1 MPTGAQAWQLAARPA
16 SVTIA
21 LLPRAPSP
29 IDVSPTA
36 CELPWSDIDTVL
48 LDLDGTLLD
57 LHYDNYFFGD
67 YLPTHLATLRGVPVD
82 QVRAEFA
89 ARCRAVEGTLAWY
102 CLDHWERELGI
113 ELAPLKRA
121 VADRV
126 NWRRHAPA
134 FLDDLAAAGKRRV
147 LATNA
152 HPGSLAIKAERI
164 AFGDHLEASHSAHEL
179 GAPKEHG
186 RFWSNLQRR
195 EDFDPTRTL
204 FVDDNPRVLAAAR
217 DWGIRHVL
225 GITRPDSRRP
235 PNRLVGFRAVED
247 FDQLRRPR
255 GAAAAEPRA
264 DES

>member
-1 MPTGAQAWQLAARPA
+1 MPT
-16 SVTIA
+16 
-21 LLPRAPSP
+21 LPCAPSL
-29 IDVSPTA
+29 TA
-36 CELPWSDIDTVL
+36 VPAASRKLPWSDIDTVL

-67 YLPTHLATLRGVPVD
+67 YLPTHLATLRGVPVA

-102 CLDHWERELGI
+102 CLDYWEHELDI

-121 VADRV
+121 IADRV

-134 FLDDLAAAGKRRV
+134 FLADLAAAGKRRV

-152 HPGSLAIKAERI
+152 HPGSLAIKAERV
-164 AFGDHLEASHSAHEL
+164 AFTEHLEASHSAHEL
-179 GAPKEHG
+179 GAPKEDA

-195 EDFDPTRTL
+195 EDFDPARTL

-225 GITRPDSRRP
+225 GVTRPDSTRP
-235 PNRLVGFRAVED
+235 ANRLTGFHAVED
-247 FDQLRRPR
+247 FDQLIGPG
-255 GAAAAEPRA
+255 GAPGGHAGSSVAP
-264 DES
+264 